1 MVHEYTLITRYV
13 VLLLLYVHM
22 YEHTPNT
29 FSREAST
36 FFRLDRKEQS
46 TLQDYHRGLQQEHVA
61 IHLNEDTLDVCFIR
75 HVFDVFRS
83 SGKRLTYAVLCEE
96 KRMKIIKI
104 GLLTLLHTAVYE
116 KTLKR
121 V

>member
-13 VLLLLYVHM
+13 VLLYVHM

-46 TLQDYHRGLQQEHVA
+46 TLQDYHRGLQQEHV
-61 IHLNEDTLDVCFIR
+61 DTLDVCLIR

-104 GLLTLLHTAVYE
+104 
-116 KTLKR
+116 
-121 V
+121 

>member
-1 MVHEYTLITRYV
+1 MAKINNGTMVHEYTLITRYV
-13 VLLLLYVHM
+13 VLLYVHM

-36 FFRLDRKEQS
+36 FFRSDRKEQS
-46 TLQDYHRGLQQEHVA
+46 TLQDYHRGFQQEHVA
-61 IHLNEDTLDVCFIR
+61 IHLNEDTLDVCLIR

-104 GLLTLLHTAVYE
+104 
-116 KTLKR
+116 
-121 V
+121 

>member
-13 VLLLLYVHM
+13 VLLYVHM

-46 TLQDYHRGLQQEHVA
+46 TLQDYHRGFQKEHVWMFA
-61 IHLNEDTLDVCFIR
+61 LFVTFSTSLDHL
-75 HVFDVFRS
+75 
-83 SGKRLTYAVLCEE
+83 E
-96 KRMKIIKI
+96 KD
-104 GLLTLLHTAVYE
+104 LHMQFCAR
-116 KTLKR
+116 KNA
-121 V
+121 